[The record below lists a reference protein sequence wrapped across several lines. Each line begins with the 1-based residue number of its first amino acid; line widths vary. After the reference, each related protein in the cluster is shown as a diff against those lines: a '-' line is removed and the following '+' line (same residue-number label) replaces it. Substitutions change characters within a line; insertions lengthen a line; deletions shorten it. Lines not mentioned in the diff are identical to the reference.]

1 MDHPFT
7 TMLFSGASPLFLV
20 INPQATTILAI
31 VILFLLI
38 ISFVVSGSKVAF
50 FSLTYKDINNLKT
63 KQDTSWKRIV
73 TLLEE
78 PRAVLTSLL
87 IANCIINISIII
99 LSNFLIDQMVLLKQS
114 FWLFEFLIKV
124 ILVAFVMI
132 LFGEVMPKVWATQN
146 NLQFAY
152 YTSGIVEIIHLLF
165 RRISLWAVQRSEN
178 LERFFGKKRSAF
190 NLEKL
195 DHEIDRST
203 DNQASEEEKNILKGI
218 IKFGSITVKQIM
230 RTRLDVCGIDSV
242 LSFGELRQRVE
253 ELHYSRLPVYKRSLD
268 ELSGMIHTKDL
279 IPYLNEPDD
288 FDWHPLLRP
297 PYFVHEQKLI
307 EDLLQEFQRKRT
319 HFAVVVDEF
328 GGTSG
333 IVTLE
338 DILEEIIGD
347 IRDEFDEEETVSRQ
361 LDDGSYV
368 FEGRTMINDVCK
380 TMNLSPDTFDKV
392 RGDSDSLAGLILELS
407 GEIPKV
413 NDMIPCGDF
422 EFTILDADSSRI
434 KKVKVAIRMGQA
446 LNNLKK
452 S

>member
-1 MDHPFT
+1 
-7 TMLFSGASPLFLV
+7 MLFSGASPLFLV